1 MMGHS
6 QGPNSM
12 DDDAQFMWR
21 AIELAERGRHRVMPN
36 PLVGCVLVQN
46 GEIIAEGWHDHLGGL
61 HAEQMAIA
69 DAEAKGVP
77 TQGST
82 AYVTLEP
89 CNHFGRTPP
98 CTEALLWA
106 GVKRVVIGAD
116 DPNPTVRGDGAATLM
131 KSEVEVDSGLLA
143 DECNAQMSEFMHW
156 CENMRPEILLKAAID
171 ANGRVDCDPNE
182 PAQRFSSAESLE
194 IVHAL
199 RADSMAI
206 LVGVDTVVRDDP
218 SLTVRGPDIGPRNP
232 PTRIIIDPNGRTPS
246 DCKLLNDGHAP
257 TLLIHA
263 EPFELPDSDAE
274 NVERAVLAADDGE
287 IPIARILDFLGDRGT
302 QSLLVEGGP
311 NTWRRFLA
319 AGLVDRAHLCQ
330 SPIELSGNGTV
341 FSESELVS
349 AGLQQ
354 FREIEVGGDKIS
366 HWRRED

>member
-1 MMGHS
+1 MT
-6 QGPNSM
+6 
-12 DDDAQFMWR
+12 DEAEFMRR

-36 PLVGCVLVQN
+36 PLVGCVLVRD
-46 GEIIAEGWHDHLGGL
+46 GKIIAEGWHDHLGGL

-69 DAEAKGVP
+69 DAEAKGVE

-106 GVKRVVIGAD
+106 GVKKVIIGAD
-116 DPNPTVRGDGAATLM
+116 DPNPTVRGEGSGVLL
-131 KSEVEVDSGLLA
+131 KSQVEVESGLLA
-143 DECNAQMSEFMHW
+143 EECCEQMSEFMHW
-156 CENMRPEILLKAAID
+156 CKNMRPEVLLKAAID

-182 PAQRFSSAESLE
+182 PAQRFSSSESLE

-206 LVGVDTVVRDDP
+206 LVGVDTVIRDDP

-232 PTRIIIDPNGRTPS
+232 PTRVIIDPSGRIPAN
-246 DCKLLNDGHAP
+246 CKLMTDGEAP

-263 EPFELPDSDAE
+263 EPFELPNSDGPQ
-274 NVERAVLAADDGE
+274 VERAVLSAKNGE
-287 IPIARILDFLGDRGT
+287 IPITRILDFLGDRGI

-319 AGLVDRAHLCQ
+319 KGLVDRAHICQ
-330 SPIELSGNGTV
+330 SPVKLSGKGTV
-341 FSESELVS
+341 FSENELSS
-349 AGLQQ
+349 AGLKQI
-354 FREIEVGGDKIS
+354 REIDVGGDRIS